1 MRYLNGSPA
10 TSSAWKR
17 RRRDD
22 PRRLSPSQA
31 DLACNSARIC
41 GQGAERGRLCACL
54 AETECKLTALN
65 AATDGMTF
73 AEEDDYLKRTDP
85 IRTALYAE
93 QQKLLRA
100 LATAPVRSAS
110 DIVELARVTVLLTAD
125 DVWGLQ
131 VLTDNLDAVLYRVL
145 RCVAAAPLTAVF
157 GH

>member
-1 MRYLNGSPA
+1 MTPA
-10 TSSAWKR
+10 AACLPPRPTLCAIRRVSAVKA
-17 RRRDD
+17 
-22 PRRLSPSQA
+22 LSVA
-31 DLACNSARIC
+31 D
-41 GQGAERGRLCACL
+41 LCACL

-93 QQKLLRA
+93 RQKLLRA

-110 DIVELARVTVLLTAD
+110 DIVELARVTVLLTED
-125 DVWGLQ
+125 DVGGLE

>member
-1 MRYLNGSPA
+1 MTPAAACFPPGSTLRA
-10 TSSAWKR
+10 IRCVSAVKA
-17 RRRDD
+17 
-22 PRRLSPSQA
+22 LSVA
-31 DLACNSARIC
+31 D
-41 GQGAERGRLCACL
+41 LCACL
-54 AETECKLTALN
+54 AETECRLTALH

-73 AEEDDYLKRTDP
+73 AEEDDYLKRTDQ

-93 QQKLLRA
+93 QQKLLLA

-125 DVWGLQ
+125 DVDGLQ
-131 VLTDNLDAVLYRVL
+131 VLADNLDVVLYRVL